1 MADRST
7 VQMRRLLQ
15 GVSVKRLEEA
25 SDTDVYKIRLSC
37 CYDDF

>member
-7 VQMRRLLQ
+7 VQMRRLQ
-15 GVSVKRLEEA
+15 GVSVKRQEEA